1 MSWSSFI
8 GDAPKE
14 HHSTTQK
21 GVELLAPQHDLKALD
36 IGAGNG
42 RDSKYLAE
50 LGLDVTAVDISEA
63 SAGQLRGH
71 ESIRFVCGDI
81 CHFSLERY
89 HLINASLVLPFIP
102 QDSFRALW
110 PRLLEALEPGG
121 VFCGH
126 FFGIRDW
133 KVQDNLAWGLER
145 TAIMKLLE
153 PLNVEA
159 FEEHLGDGPNQTGQ
173 TVRKHNYGIV
183 ARVAA

>member
-21 GVELLAPQHDLKALD
+21 GVELLAPRHDLKALD

-42 RDSKYLAE
+42 RDSRYLAK
-50 LGLDVTAVDISEA
+50 LGFEVTAIDISEA
-63 SAGQLRGH
+63 SAGHLGEH
-71 ESIRFVCGDI
+71 EFIRFVCGDI

-102 QDSFRALW
+102 QDSFRELW

-126 FFGIRDW
+126 FFGIKDW

-145 TAIMKLLE
+145 ESVLELLE
-153 PLNVEA
+153 PLNVEV
-159 FEEHLGDGPNQTGQ
+159 FGEHLSDGANQIGQ
-173 TVRKHNYGIV
+173 TVTKHNYGVV
-183 ARVAA
+183 ARVAT